1 MQEVAKWVRV
11 SDDGC
16 GRVEVGVGGA
26 VGRVEVGVGCGCGCV
41 GEGGGAL
48 RRI

>member
-11 SDDGC
+11 SYDGC
-16 GRVEVGVGGA
+16 GRVEIGVVGA
-26 VGRVEVGVGCGCGCV
+26 VGRVEVGLGRGRGRVGG
-41 GEGGGAL
+41 GGGAL